1 MNNYSNKQFVQAG
14 DSYTILD
21 IKQEGP
27 RFDALLLR
35 DDGVAVI
42 GHGFDAD
49 SKLETVRWS
58 QGSYFMNG
66 LKDAAKKFYKL
77 IEDQEEEND

>member
-1 MNNYSNKQFVQAG
+1 MNNYSNKKFVQAG

-27 RFDALLLR
+27 RSDALLLR

-42 GHGFDAD
+42 GHGFTGD
-49 SKLETVRWS
+49 RWS

-66 LKDAAKKFYKL
+66 IKDAAKKFYKL